1 MKVEE
6 ITKRVKPIVKSNK
19 NFSKIFCIGSNKTGT
34 TSLAATLEI
43 YGYSLPN
50 QLNQE
55 MEISKQTY
63 LGNFSPLKEFVNK
76 YDAFQDLPFSI
87 DNYYIAADALYPN
100 SKFILTERDPED
112 WYNSIV
118 RYDQKKY
125 GIDNLKNLK
134 EEDINDKFNYLFEGY
149 RKMTMQKYIA
159 EINNNKVYFNWN
171 LLYDKKTYVNYYIE
185 RNNQIKKYFHN
196 RNNAF
201 LILDLKKEKDTEK
214 LCNFLN
220 IPIKY
225 KFNFPHLNKSI

>member
-149 RKMTMQKYIA
+149 RKMTMQKYIT
-159 EINNNKVYFNWN
+159 EINNNKVYFNWD
-171 LLYDKKTYVNYYIE
+171 LLYDKETYINYYIE

-220 IPIKY
+220 IPIKH

>member
-1 MKVEE
+1 MEPEE
-6 ITKRVKPIVKSNK
+6 ITKKIKPIVRSNK
-19 NFSKIFCIGSNKTGT
+19 NFSKIFCIGANKTGT

-43 YGYSLPN
+43 YGYSIPN

-63 LGNFSPLKEFVNK
+63 LGNFAPLNEFVNK

-87 DNYYIAADALYPN
+87 DNYYIVADTLYPN

-112 WYNSIV
+112 WYNSMI

-125 GIDNLKNLK
+125 NIEDLKNIK
-134 EEDINDKFNYLFEGY
+134 EEEINDKFHYLFEGY

-159 EINNNKVYFNWN
+159 EVNNNKILFNWK
-171 LLYDKKTYVNYYIE
+171 LLYDKDTYINYYIQ
-185 RNNQIKKYFHN
+185 RNNEIKKYFYN
-196 RNNAF
+196 RNNNF
-201 LILDLKKEKDTEK
+201 LILDLKKEKDTES

-220 IPIKY
+220 IPTKY

>member
-159 EINNNKVYFNWN
+159 EINNNKVYFNWD
-171 LLYDKKTYVNYYIE
+171 LLYDKETYINYYIE

>member
-50 QLNQE
+50 QLKQE

-159 EINNNKVYFNWN
+159 EINNNKVYFNWD
-171 LLYDKKTYVNYYIE
+171 LLYDKETYINYYIE